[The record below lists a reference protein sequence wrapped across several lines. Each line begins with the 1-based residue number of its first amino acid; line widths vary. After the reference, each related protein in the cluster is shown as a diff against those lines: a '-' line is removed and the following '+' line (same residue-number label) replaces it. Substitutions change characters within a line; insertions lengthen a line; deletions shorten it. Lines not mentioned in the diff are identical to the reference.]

1 MKLVSTVIPCY
12 NESSSLKKTY
22 KEVKK
27 VLEELHQ
34 SKKYAYEILFVND
47 GSKDDTLE
55 HIKSLAKQDSSV
67 KYISFSRNFGKESG
81 MLAGLEKAKGEVVII
96 LDADLQ
102 HPPYLMKEMIEQ
114 YEIGYDQ
121 VIARRDRKGENL
133 IRKWLTRCYYKMV
146 NNVMDVELADG
157 IGDFRLLSRRAV
169 ESILSMPEYNR
180 FSKGIFSWIGYKKK
194 VIDYEN
200 NERIAGESKWSFKN
214 LLNYAVDGIISFNN
228 SPLRLLIYLGLLVTF
243 VCICYVGFSFLNIL
257 LFGVDMPGYFTLIS
271 AILMLGG
278 IQLISIGVIGEYV
291 GRIYYEVKKRPKYIL
306 EETNTEISLEKE
318 KVNDKTGS

>member
-1 MKLVSTVIPCY
+1 
-12 NESSSLKKTY
+12 
-22 KEVKK
+22 
-27 VLEELHQ
+27 
-34 SKKYAYEILFVND
+34 
-47 GSKDDTLE
+47 
-55 HIKSLAKQDSSV
+55 
-67 KYISFSRNFGKESG
+67 
-81 MLAGLEKAKGEVVII
+81 
-96 LDADLQ
+96 
-102 HPPYLMKEMIEQ
+102 
-114 YEIGYDQ
+114 
-121 VIARRDRKGENL
+121 
-133 IRKWLTRCYYKMV
+133 
-146 NNVMDVELADG
+146 
-157 IGDFRLLSRRAV
+157 
-169 ESILSMPEYNR
+169 MPEYNR

-257 LFGVDMPGYFTLIS
+257 LFGVYMPGYFTLIS